1 MSELGLLWIAFGR
14 TMVDFALMVWIVH
27 RSNAVRSKT
36 MSMRGATEERSQVTF
51 GRLSSDGL

>member
-1 MSELGLLWIAFGR
+1 
-14 TMVDFALMVWIVH
+14 MVWIVH